1 MTKRSDLTQAEIDQL
16 RSMLD
21 WWNRHQGMSYDKL
34 KFDHSD
40 TRICSVRL
48 GKSLYEKADL
58 FARSRPEYRSFSRM
72 VEILIW
78 ERLGQDPEFLR
89 KQQINDQDTQE
100 SD

>member
-1 MTKRSDLTQAEIDQL
+1 MTKKSDLTQTEIDQL
-16 RSMLD
+16 RNVLD
-21 WWNRHQGMSYDKL
+21 WWSKHQDMSYSKV

-48 GKSLYEKADL
+48 GKKLYEQADI

-78 ERLGQDPEFLR
+78 ERLGQQPEFLR
-89 KQQINDQDTQE
+89 QE
-100 SD
+100 PSDLDKSEVSE

>member
-1 MTKRSDLTQAEIDQL
+1 MTKKSDLTQTEIDQL
-16 RSMLD
+16 RNILD

-48 GKSLYEKADL
+48 GKKLYEKADL

-72 VEILIW
+72 VETLIW

-89 KQQINDQDTQE
+89 QQTNDQDTQE

>member
-1 MTKRSDLTQAEIDQL
+1 MTMKHDLTQTEIDQL
-16 RSMLD
+16 RSLLQ
-21 WWNRHQGMSYDKL
+21 WWSKHTGMSYDKL

-48 GKSLYEKADL
+48 GKKLYEKADL

-72 VEILIW
+72 VEMLIW

-89 KQQINDQDTQE
+89 QSTDQNE
-100 SD
+100 PEAE